1 MQQHASFYA
10 LREPDQTCGGVKEGS
25 ESVSMSHQAI
35 IKVNYCSVDV
45 ETTLKESD

>member
-1 MQQHASFYA
+1 MQQHVSFYA
-10 LREPDQTCGGVKEGS
+10 PRESDKTCGGVKEGS
-25 ESVSMSHQAI
+25 ESVSMWHQAI